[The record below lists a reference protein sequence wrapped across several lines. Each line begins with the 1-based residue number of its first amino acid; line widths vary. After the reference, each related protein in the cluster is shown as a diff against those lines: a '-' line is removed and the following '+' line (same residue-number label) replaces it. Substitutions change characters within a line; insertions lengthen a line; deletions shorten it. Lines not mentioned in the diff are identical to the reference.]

1 MEVLYF
7 VNVGVSLIFAIGG
20 IVTKRITANSKPN
33 LWFGVRNDYTMEDT
47 EVWKKTNALA
57 GILMMILSVIMI
69 VPCFIHYENSFN
81 FYLYYTNI
89 VTFVGLI
96 AILIIVTKYS
106 KKMLQVRRS
115 DEKYRDIA

>member
-33 LWFGVRNDYTMEDT
+33 LWCNDYTMEDT

-69 VPCFIHYENSFN
+69 VPCFIYYENSFN

-89 VTFVGLI
+89 VTFVGLM
-96 AILIIVTKYS
+96 AILIIVTQYS
-106 KKMLQVRRS
+106 KKMFQVRR
-115 DEKYRDIA
+115 DENIV

>member
-69 VPCFIHYENSFN
+69 VPCFIYYENSFN

-89 VTFVGLI
+89 VTFVGLM

-106 KKMLQVRRS
+106 KKMFQVRRTEDKVS
-115 DEKYRDIA
+115 